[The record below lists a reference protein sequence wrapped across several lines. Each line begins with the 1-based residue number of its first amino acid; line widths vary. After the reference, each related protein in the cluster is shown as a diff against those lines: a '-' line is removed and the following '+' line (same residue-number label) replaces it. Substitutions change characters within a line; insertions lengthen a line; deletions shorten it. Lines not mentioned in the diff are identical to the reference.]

1 MSKEHPEF
9 EPIPPEPE
17 TRVCLSCGAVVQVDE
32 NGELPE
38 GLPCGH

>member
-1 MSKEHPEF
+1 MTQQEQTTETPKTI
-9 EPIPPEPE
+9 EPK
-17 TRVCLSCGAVVQVDE
+17 RCLSCGAVVHVDE